1 MATPSNQHPALH
13 NPHARAP
20 TVLLM
25 GLRGSGKS
33 TLGPPLAERL
43 RCVFFDLDDLTAR
56 RLHSVT
62 AAQAWH
68 RHGEPAFRAAE
79 AAELSTLLKAENN
92 TSGARV
98 IALGGGT
105 PTAPG
110 TADQIRAAV
119 AKGRV
124 HVLYLRA
131 TPAQLT
137 ERLRTTTL
145 TDRPTLTGRGTLEE
159 ITEIF
164 EKRDPLYAQL
174 ATHTLDLPSGDTAPA
189 SVLNELLR
197 LSSD

>member
-1 MATPSNQHPALH
+1 
-13 NPHARAP
+13 
-20 TVLLM
+20 M

-33 TLGPPLAERL
+33 TLGPLLAERL

-79 AAELSTLLKAENN
+79 AAELGTLLEAGRN
-92 TSGARV
+92 TPAPRV

-110 TADQIRAAV
+110 AAELIRAGTAN
-119 AKGRV
+119 GQTRV
-124 HVLYLRA
+124 VYLRA

-159 ITEIF
+159 ITEVF
-164 EKRDPLYAQL
+164 AKRDPLYAQL
-174 ATHTLDLPSGDTAPA
+174 ASHTLHLPSGDPAPI
-189 SVLNELLR
+189 SVLNDLLQQITR
-197 LSSD
+197 

>member
-1 MATPSNQHPALH
+1 
-13 NPHARAP
+13 
-20 TVLLM
+20 M

-33 TLGPPLAERL
+33 TLGPLLAERL

-79 AAELSTLLKAENN
+79 AAELGMLLGTQHDTPAP
-92 TSGARV
+92 RV

-110 TADQIRAAV
+110 AADLIRAAT
-119 AKGRV
+119 ADGQTRV
-124 HVLYLRA
+124 VYLRA

-159 ITEIF
+159 ITEVF
-164 EKRDPLYAQL
+164 EKRDPLYTQL
-174 ATHTLDLPSGDTAPA
+174 ATHTLHPPSGDPAPS
-189 SVLNELLR
+189 SVLNELLKQIA
-197 LSSD
+197 

>member
-1 MATPSNQHPALH
+1 
-13 NPHARAP
+13 
-20 TVLLM
+20 M

-33 TLGPPLAERL
+33 TLGPLLAERL

-79 AAELSTLLKAENN
+79 TAELSTLLEAENN

-98 IALGGGT
+98 IAMGGGT

-110 TADQIRAAV
+110 AADQIRAAV

-124 HVLYLRA
+124 RVLYLRA
-131 TPAQLT
+131 NPAQLT
-137 ERLRTTTL
+137 ERLRSTTL

-159 ITEIF
+159 ITEVF

-174 ATHTLDLPSGDTAPA
+174 ATAVLTLPTIDRPSAN
-189 SVLNELLR
+189 VLTNLVEDAIRSLMRQNL
-197 LSSD
+197 